1 MGKRNG
7 RHRNGTHAKHRRARI
22 ARRLKRA
29 DERRALAAIIGGMTL
44 VEGRHVFERYYQPMT
59 HLDFGTP
66 APGEAEAVADVLRW
80 PEDAS
85 AGAIVHF
92 ALPARKR
99 HDAEGKG

>member
-1 MGKRNG
+1 MKRNG
-7 RHRNGTHAKHRRARI
+7 RHRNGSHAKHRRSRI

-29 DERRALAAIIGGMTL
+29 DERIALAAIIGGMTL

-66 APGEAEAVADVLRW
+66 APGEAEAVDAVLNGHPCRIVTR
-80 PEDAS
+80 PDGTKTLDAT
-85 AGAIVHF
+85 
-92 ALPARKR
+92 